1 MAIVRVKPGKD
12 KAIRN
17 RHPWV
22 FGGAI
27 AGVKGSPQPG
37 DIVDDAERAILDIRM
52 GGDGK
57 DFKPVGTVLEEEIT
71 RWQKLSESGQSIAGV
86 RSGFEDLDTIT
97 GGFQPGNLI
106 ILAGRPGIYSARF
119 AGERATDKDNNDKLL
134 ALLRNVPERRRQ
146 ARFVCLIAL
155 ANPEKIIDIAEGSCA
170 GTIVMKPRGSGG
182 FGYDPLFQPIEYQ
195 KTFAELPPD
204 VKNRISHRARAFEK
218 ALPDSKSYD
227 ASMIRSFPPAVRKL
241 LV

>member
-1 MAIVRVKPGKD
+1 MNEIVLATGNRD
-12 KAIRN
+12 KVREF
-17 RHPWV
+17 R
-22 FGGAI
+22 G
-27 AGVKGSPQPG
+27 
-37 DIVDDAERAILDIRM
+37 M
-52 GGDGK
+52 
-57 DFKPVGTVLEEEIT
+57 
-71 RWQKLSESGQSIAGV
+71 LS
-86 RSGFEDLDTIT
+86 RSGLDLSVLCLADFPSLPPVPENGKTFSENASRKALLTARAT
-97 GGFQPGNLI
+97 GKLALGDDSGI
-106 ILAGRPGIYSARF
+106 EVDALAGRPGIYSARF

-170 GTIVMKPRGSGG
+170 GTIVMKPRGGGG

-218 ALPDSKSYD
+218 ALMMLEKYLYK
-227 ASMIRSFPPAVRKL
+227 AEAERAGAVD
-241 LV
+241 

>member
-1 MAIVRVKPGKD
+1 MNEIVLATGNRD
-12 KAIRN
+12 KVREF
-17 RHPWV
+17 R
-22 FGGAI
+22 G
-27 AGVKGSPQPG
+27 
-37 DIVDDAERAILDIRM
+37 M
-52 GGDGK
+52 
-57 DFKPVGTVLEEEIT
+57 
-71 RWQKLSESGQSIAGV
+71 LS
-86 RSGFEDLDTIT
+86 RSGLDLSVLCLADFPSLPPVPENGKTFSENASRKALLTARAT
-97 GGFQPGNLI
+97 GKLALGDDSGI
-106 ILAGRPGIYSARF
+106 EVDALAGRPGIYSARF

-218 ALPDSKSYD
+218 ALMMLEKYLYK
-227 ASMIRSFPPAVRKL
+227 AEAERAGAVD
-241 LV
+241 

>member
-1 MAIVRVKPGKD
+1 MNEIVLATGNRD
-12 KAIRN
+12 KVREF
-17 RHPWV
+17 R
-22 FGGAI
+22 GMLSRSG
-27 AGVKGSPQPG
+27 
-37 DIVDDAERAILDIRM
+37 LDL
-52 GGDGK
+52 
-57 DFKPVGTVLEEEIT
+57 TVLSLADFPSLPPVPENGKTFSENASRKALLT
-71 RWQKLSESGQSIAGV
+71 ARATGKLALGDDSGIEVDA
-86 RSGFEDLDTIT
+86 
-97 GGFQPGNLI
+97 
-106 ILAGRPGIYSARF
+106 LAGRPGIYSARF

-170 GTIVMKPRGSGG
+170 GTIVMKPRGGGG

-218 ALPDSKSYD
+218 ALMMLEKYLYKAEAERAGAFD
-227 ASMIRSFPPAVRKL
+227 
-241 LV
+241 

>member
-1 MAIVRVKPGKD
+1 VNEIVLATGNRD
-12 KAIRN
+12 KVREF
-17 RHPWV
+17 R
-22 FGGAI
+22 G
-27 AGVKGSPQPG
+27 
-37 DIVDDAERAILDIRM
+37 M
-52 GGDGK
+52 
-57 DFKPVGTVLEEEIT
+57 
-71 RWQKLSESGQSIAGV
+71 LS
-86 RSGFEDLDTIT
+86 RSGLDLSVLCLADFPSLPPVPENGKTFSENASRKALLTARAT
-97 GGFQPGNLI
+97 GKLALGDDSGI
-106 ILAGRPGIYSARF
+106 EVDALAGRPGIYSARF

-218 ALPDSKSYD
+218 ALMMLEKYLYK
-227 ASMIRSFPPAVRKL
+227 AEAERAGAVD
-241 LV
+241 